1 MGKDERGLIMHMDIH
16 NPKREQPA
24 RQAHAPPKSLNL
36 LGRFEYSLLRAV
48 EILGTDAYGAQIG
61 RYLSEKLRRDV
72 TAPQVYMTLER
83 LAKRGLV
90 RSESTNPVSA
100 RGGRS
105 RRRFIIEADGV
116 RALRHTTAVL
126 NAVPASQY
134 GEGQN
139 DQADHRSKSPA

>member
-1 MGKDERGLIMHMDIH
+1 MERINLR
-16 NPKREQPA
+16 NCVRKVRKEEQPET
-24 RQAHAPPKSLNL
+24 QASPKPHL

-48 EILGTDAYGAQIG
+48 EILGMDAYGAQIG

-72 TAPQVYMTLER
+72 TAPQVYITLER

-90 RSESTNPVSA
+90 RSENTSA

-126 NAVPASQY
+126 TAIPASQSS
-134 GEGQN
+134 ENQN
-139 DQADHRSKSPA
+139 HGSPVTHPA

>member
-1 MGKDERGLIMHMDIH
+1 MKNYTGAK
-16 NPKREQPA
+16 
-24 RQAHAPPKSLNL
+24 APPGDEAGHFRPPPPNKKKDKQKLVL
-36 LGRFEYSLLRAV
+36 AAAVILGRFEYSLLQAV

-61 RYLSEKLRRDV
+61 RYLSDKLHRDV

-90 RSESTNPVSA
+90 RSETTEPVHA

-105 RRRFIIEADGV
+105 RRRFLIEADGA

-126 NAVPASQY
+126 HAIPNSNEVRDDDQVECPA
-134 GEGQN
+134 
-139 DQADHRSKSPA
+139 

>member
-1 MGKDERGLIMHMDIH
+1 MKRKQPRLLRGKGNQPLSSAVPSPAIETDD
-16 NPKREQPA
+16 PK
-24 RQAHAPPKSLNL
+24 KNL

-83 LAKRGLV
+83 LAKRGIV
-90 RSESTNPVSA
+90 RSEATDPVSA

-126 NAVPASQY
+126 
-134 GEGQN
+134 
-139 DQADHRSKSPA
+139 